1 MKNYLILHGHFYQPP
16 REDPDSMVVP
26 LQSSAHPYHDWN
38 CRITKECYAANSASR
53 ILDEE
58 GKITNIVNNYRYISF
73 NFGPTLLDWLES
85 KSPNVYHR
93 IITADR
99 ESAASNN
106 GHGNAIAQAY
116 NHSILPLDTH
126 NDAELQILWGL
137 DNFRHHFKR
146 DAEGI
151 WLPEAAINPD
161 VIDTLIAYK
170 IKFIILSPWQAEA
183 VREEGQTT
191 WQPLNGKPSPSQK
204 PYNIMG
210 KNGKIAVFF
219 YNPELAS
226 GISFGH
232 YLQSADRLY
241 DKLLTYTSNN
251 NPAYL
256 IHTATDGEIYG
267 HHEPFGDMC
276 LASLIQKVNSG
287 NNFILSNYGFY
298 LEQFPSS
305 GEVILKPG
313 EESKGTSW
321 SCPHGVSRWY
331 KDCGCSTGGKPEW
344 NQKWRTPLRKAFTYL
359 SQALQTVFTTQIET
373 ITNQD
378 SMNIIKSYSEVI
390 NNEISPLDFANRYV
404 NPKDNQ
410 LRIKFLSLL
419 EGQRYRMYMFTSCG
433 WFFSEISG
441 LEPVQN
447 MRYAQRVFNLYKNFL
462 QETVRAEF
470 LRILSEAESNI
481 KEKGSGKDIFLSIE
495 NNFPEG
501 FQAALYFCT
510 EFSSQNDRY
519 GNYRLKSISRITPL
533 EYSIEITDLAT
544 TAQLSYSIF
553 FPKINTEKFTISIKN
568 QNNPEKLLTI
578 SNLSNIDLQI
588 RKNIIGLYVTS
599 GPYTLQQLVFILKY
613 CTFLSISAPLS
624 IQKQATS
631 LITNMLKEHLTT
643 DDSLIPKTIFD
654 EICTL
659 IECSDKLQLPFD
671 RTIPQNIV
679 FDKLSKVKNSQSKGK
694 EYNTQIEKLCDL
706 MGINHGNF

>member
-1 MKNYLILHGHFYQPP
+1 
-16 REDPDSMVVP
+16 MVVP

-53 ILDEE
+53 ILDGE
-58 GKITNIVNNYRYISF
+58 GRITDIVNNYRYISF
-73 NFGPTLLDWLES
+73 NFGPTLLDWLER
-85 KSPNVYHR
+85 KSPNVYRR

-99 ESAASNN
+99 ESAACNN

-126 NDAELQILWGL
+126 DDAELQILWGL

-146 DAEGI
+146 EAEGI
-151 WLPEAAINPD
+151 WLPETAVNQD

-170 IKFIILSPWQAEA
+170 IKFIILSPWQADA

-191 WQPLNGKPSPSQK
+191 WQPLNGKPAPWQK

-210 KNGKIAVFF
+210 KNGRISVFF
-219 YNPELAS
+219 YNHELAS

-241 DKLLTYTSNN
+241 DKLLTYTNKDD
-251 NPAYL
+251 PAYL

-287 NNFILSNYGFY
+287 NIFTLSNYGFY

-305 GEVILKPG
+305 GEVALKSG
-313 EESKGTSW
+313 EERKGTSW

-331 KDCGCSTGGKPEW
+331 KDCGCSTGGEPGW
-344 NQKWRTPLRKAFTYL
+344 NQKWRTPLREAFTYL
-359 SQALQTVFTTQIET
+359 SQALQTVFTTQLKT
-373 ITNQD
+373 ITMQD
-378 SMNIIKSYSEVI
+378 SMNIVKSYSEVI
-390 NNEISPLDFANRYV
+390 NNEISPLDFASRYV
-404 NPKDNQ
+404 NSNDSQ

-433 WFFSEISG
+433 WFFSDISG

-447 MRYAQRVFNLYKNFL
+447 MRYALRAFILYKKFL
-462 QETVRAEF
+462 PKTVRTEF
-470 LRILSEAESNI
+470 LRILSEAKSNI
-481 KEKGSGKDIFLSIE
+481 TKKGSGKDIFFSIE
-495 NNFPEG
+495 KNFPEG

-510 EFSSQNDRY
+510 EFSSPNDRY
-519 GNYRLKSISRITPL
+519 GKYRLNTISRVTPV

-544 TAQLSYSIF
+544 TEHVLYTLF
-553 FPKINTEKFTISIKN
+553 LPKINAEKFTISIKN

-578 SNLSNIDLQI
+578 SNLSDIDLQI

-599 GPYTLQQLVFILKY
+599 GSYTLQELVFILKY
-613 CTFLSISAPLS
+613 CAFLSISAPLS

-643 DDSLIPKTIFD
+643 NDSLIPKTVFD

-659 IECSDKLQLPFD
+659 IECADQLQLPFD
-671 RTIPQNIV
+671 RTIPQNII
-679 FDKLSKVKNSQSKGK
+679 FDKLSKVKNSQPQKN
-694 EYNTQIEKLCDL
+694 EYTTQIEKLCDL
-706 MGINHGNF
+706 MGINHVNFTTTPAFWQPQP